1 MDAESEAFL
10 ETPAATVHRV
20 SPAVTAEGR
29 TVTASPLDT
38 VAAFEFVAIHD
49 DGPPTRVSEDDD
61 VASIVAPS
69 PPIIVA
75 IPPHNIAIAP
85 AVIAITPPVIIV
97 VVIIIVVA
105 IAPSVIIIVVATP
118 LDAPIAPIIVVVA
131 SLDAP
136 WTTIVVVIAIA
147 TLSGELGGDCQTDDC
162 QEEPDQRPHRGC
174 TSLNMLRVGR
184 GHRASLR
191 KATRGIVVSSAAVR
205 LPPLDTV
212 KSRSYIVRG
221 ADRVK

>member
-49 DGPPTRVSEDDD
+49 DGPPTRVSEDDH

-75 IPPHNIAIAP
+75 ITPHNIAIAP

-97 VVIIIVVA
+97 VVVIIIVVA
-105 IAPSVIIIVVATP
+105 IAPSVIIVVATP

-136 WTTIVVVIAIA
+136 RTTIVIVVAIA
-147 TLSGELGGDCQTDDC
+147 ALSRELGWYRKGNGGQ
-162 QEEPDQRPHRGC
+162 QEPTQRPH
-174 TSLNMLRVGR
+174 
-184 GHRASLR
+184 
-191 KATRGIVVSSAAVR
+191 
-205 LPPLDTV
+205 
-212 KSRSYIVRG
+212 
-221 ADRVK
+221 